1 MNNENIEIITPKE
14 LIKNITKTNTKDDY
28 QQYDNFFTNI
38 DIDKHRELYRK
49 LYKELGSNNFYDKL
63 KELFN
68 SKIYFWKDK
77 YKFQKELLN
86 ELSIFN
92 FWDSNKLWNVI
103 LWDKGKKEKSLMNII
118 FKKIWNYLD
127 KLLSPVLLPF
137 LIYQENKENLFDWK
151 SIYLYDDNAKYLIKY
166 FYIKSYIPFLW
177 KKIIKNLYEINKK
190 NITKNLSD
198 IVENKLYTWLLKILL
213 KKDLD
218 IINCIKKDLD
228 IEKIFYFN
236 RESKEKSFVL
246 NDNKIKEKL
255 RLIKILIPFI
265 QKNELKKF
273 IEGNNEI
280 FDELYNK
287 ETQLVQEILIKL
299 NKRFSNPFILI
310 LWKREIKYYDEIFI
324 DYELWT
330 KEINKIEIY
339 KSYFFLLSLIFD
351 KRFIY
356 SKFSFRY
363 FFYWRKEG
371 LYDFFNKKDFL
382 SNTSYFNK
390 FNNKHKFIFHYL
402 LDKTEYIKKEWEYYL
417 NIENSEFYNKQNILN
432 ILKKI
437 IHIDYEY
444 IKTNSYWKK
453 TYKDRIYWLLK
464 WSSVKDFELA
474 IDFLV
479 ETLKIDTDFIDIYE
493 IISIINEWNQD
504 KTNWL
509 LKLFSAI
516 IQKDYDFFKDNFLK
530 HFYKLEITIKNS
542 KDIIKLIEISSKK
555 SLDDVFDMIFG
566 SETWFTE
573 EKEKISIFI
582 KEYNSWSCLLSWYR
596 WVWKSTLIKSLIE
609 KINNNSENN
618 TKYIPITINI
628 PEQKKDENWGLKTFS
643 KKDLMNKVIQQT
655 YLKLKNEWF
664 SSKQLESLQDQYV
677 RTFKQ
682 VEEISWYVKLTKRF
696 WLIRT
701 VIEVLKFSLPVW
713 FWLLSQV
720 LLSKLNISIFW
731 FKIENIISN
740 PDKWQVLIAWI
751 LIILNYLIFRT
762 ILNVNYNAKLERLL
776 YNEDIAEDNF
786 TKNLEELSLKSKINL
801 FFSKV
806 YEYKYLIFIVT
817 SISYILIYFITKH
830 IGKINEFLLKI
841 SVKISEVSKK
851 IFELYNDNVFVWN
864 FLIFI
869 TIIWV
874 LLWISYIVKKYFSKN
889 KKFIIIIDELDKLLD
904 FDKINKNENKEKIS
918 SMKDIF
924 EILGKLKTLFFEAEN
939 ILFFVVSNKE
949 AYDYYLSNK
958 FQEDDMI
965 SNIFNKIIYLPM
977 NDMNQF
983 NLNFKVDI
991 KPKLD
996 NDLKQKIKKY
1006 IYFKSHGNWRKA
1018 NFILWNA
1025 IESTFEENKIEK
1037 VRMSLW
1043 SFKKFED
1050 EYKFHEFFDNLYQV
1064 FEKWSLDNL
1073 NNKIFEDFLFS
1084 MSHKKSWYI
1093 RDLLKVKLNQINK
1106 DIDKVNEETFY
1117 TSYLSN
1123 LQNVIKE
1130 LYSNNAN
1137 SVLNINDYKRIND
1150 EEEFFWYYFSSILK
1164 ISNNYAYRDYIL
1176 NYLLNIFENINNFKK
1191 INLIQIFKNLKID
1204 ENDLDYP
1211 VFIDLIILWTPLML
1225 IYFNNIEINE

>member
-38 DIDKHRELYRK
+38 DFDKHRK

-68 SKIYFWKDK
+68 SKCFIFWKDI
-77 YKFQKELLN
+77 YKFQKAILN
-86 ELSIFN
+86 ELSVLIL
-92 FWDSNKLWNVI
+92 WDQNKVWNVI
-103 LWDKGKKEKSLMNII
+103 WWDKEKKENSLLNIK
-118 FKKIWNYLD
+118 FKEIQKYLEKI
-127 KLLSPVLLPF
+127 LSPILKPF
-137 LIYQENKENLFDWK
+137 FIYQENKENLLDWK
-151 SIYLYDDNAKYLIKY
+151 NIYSYDDNAKYLIKY

-177 KKIIKNLYEINKK
+177 KKIIKNLYEKNKE
-190 NITKNLSD
+190 NIIKNLSD
-198 IVENKLYTWLLKILL
+198 IVENKLYTWILEISL
-213 KKDLD
+213 KKDLG
-218 IINCIKKDLD
+218 IIHSIKKELN
-228 IEKIFYFN
+228 IKKIFYFD
-236 RESKEKSFVL
+236 RKSKENLFTL

-417 NIENSEFYNKQNILN
+417 NIEISEFYNKQNILN

-444 IKTNSYWKK
+444 IKTNSYWEK

-479 ETLKIDTDFIDIYE
+479 ETLKRDTEFIDIYE

-530 HFYKLEITIKNS
+530 YFYKLEIKKNS
-542 KDIIKLIEISSKK
+542 EDIIKLIEISSKK
-555 SLDDVFDMIFG
+555 SIDDAFNMIFG
-566 SETWFTE
+566 SDTDFSDEKLKIET
-573 EKEKISIFI
+573 FI
-582 KEYNSWSCLLSWYR
+582 KEYSSWSCLLSWYR
-596 WVWKSTLIKSLIE
+596 WVWKSTLIKSRIE
-609 KINNNSENN
+609 KLNKATENN

-628 PEQKKDENWGLKTFS
+628 PEQKKDENWKTKTFS
-643 KKDLMNKVIQQT
+643 KKDLMNKIIQQT
-655 YLKLKNEWF
+655 YLKLKSEWF
-664 SSKQLESLQDQYV
+664 SSKQLENLQEQYI

-701 VIEVLKFSLPVW
+701 SIEVLKFSIPI
-713 FWLLSQV
+713 LSSV
-720 LLSKLNISIFW
+720 FIWYLVNYFSKEIWNIATKLNISQDFTQSILSW
-731 FKIENIISN
+731 FDI
-740 PDKWQVLIAWI
+740 WYLQLLIAWI
-751 LIILNYLIFRT
+751 LILLNYLIFRT
-762 ILNVNYNAKLERLL
+762 IFNVNYNAKLERVL

-786 TKNLEELSLKSKINL
+786 TKNLNKIWTDEWIFRKIWFILKD
-801 FFSKV
+801 
-806 YEYKYLIFIVT
+806 
-817 SISYILIYFITKH
+817 LIYIIYRFFPLLIE
-830 IGKINEFLLKI
+830 IASFPFRKI
-841 SVKISEVSKK
+841 
-851 IFELYNDNVFVWN
+851 D
-864 FLIFI
+864 
-869 TIIWV
+869 
-874 LLWISYIVKKYFSKN
+874 

-904 FDKINKNENKEKIS
+904 FDKINKNEDKEKVS

-996 NDLKQKIKKY
+996 NDLKEKTKKY
-1006 IYFKSHGNWRKA
+1006 LYFKSHWNWRKS

-1025 IESTFEENKIEK
+1025 IENTYKENNIEK
-1037 VRMSLW
+1037 VRINLW
-1043 SFKKFED
+1043 SFDKFED
-1050 EYKFHEFFDNLYQV
+1050 EYKFYEFFDNLYQV
-1064 FEKWSLDNL
+1064 FEKWSLDIALKQIAEEMIKKWDLNTLDNNIVNNFLTPYIRKVLETRLNEIDENIYKNNENKFYFSYLLNIKNL
-1073 NNKIFEDFLFS
+1073 INDIYSNNKILD
-1084 MSHKKSWYI
+1084 I
-1093 RDLLKVKLNQINK
+1093 NDQINFY
-1106 DIDKVNEETFY
+1106 IDNEKG
-1117 TSYLSN
+1117 
-1123 LQNVIKE
+1123 I
-1130 LYSNNAN
+1130 
-1137 SVLNINDYKRIND
+1137 D
-1150 EEEFFWYYFSSILK
+1150 EIDFFWYYNYSINRISS
-1164 ISNNYAYRDYIL
+1164 NYAYRDYIL
-1176 NYLLNIFENINNFKK
+1176 NYLLNIFESIYHYKK
-1191 INLIQIFKNLKID
+1191 INFQEILKSIKIN
-1204 ENDLDYP
+1204 ENDLKYP
-1211 VFIDLIILWTPLML
+1211 VFTDLIVFWLPLML
-1225 IYFNNIEINE
+1225 IYFNNIEIKYE